1 MLVLYLSFYDVNM
14 SNFLVSARKYRPQ
27 TFERVLGQDSIT
39 STLKTS
45 IKNNKLAQ
53 SFLFCGPRG
62 VGKTSLA
69 RILAKTI
76 NCDNLTEN
84 QDSCDKCISCTSFNE
99 NNSFNIHELDA
110 ASNNSVDD
118 IRKLVDQVRF
128 APQVGEYNIY
138 IIDEVHMLSTQA
150 FNAFLKTLEEP
161 PNHAKF
167 ILATTEKHKI
177 IPTILS
183 RCQIFDF
190 KKSTIKD
197 IVENLKYVASKES
210 IEFEDESLALIA
222 EKSDGALRDSLSLF
236 DRLVTSAD
244 GKLTYSDVIKHL
256 NILDY
261 DYYFKVSDNLFKN
274 NISQLFLIF
283 NEILN
288 NGFDGQHFI
297 NGLASHLRNLLICQD
312 SVTID
317 LLEKSDDLKSRYLE
331 QAGKTSSSYLVKAL
345 KLCNEC
351 DVQYNIS
358 NNKRLLVEIC
368 LMQISSI
375 GYSAELK
382 KKSKN
387 FVVSKVFDKQI
398 PNDNITG
405 VDKEIKIQKEIS
417 LEKKSKIEIKE
428 YSVNDDIVDVADV
441 ADVTDVKEKIPV
453 PSEQINPQT
462 ISVDSNKKSKTI
474 SISNLL
480 SKNNEKRKEDITIS
494 NVNLKEFSK
503 ADLLSN
509 WKEMISILK
518 KNGKSNLAITLGIYD
533 PILLDNF
540 LIEVP
545 LSNSSQIELVFHEKQ
560 KILQILRSR
569 LGNDKLD
576 LKTVVVESEKRDV
589 AYTNQDKFN
598 KMLEKN
604 PNLEVLREKL
614 GLDPEY

>member
-1 MLVLYLSFYDVNM
+1 M

-27 TFERVLGQDSIT
+27 TFERVLGQDTIT

-45 IKNNKLAQ
+45 IKNDQLAQ

-161 PNHAKF
+161 PSHAKF

-190 KKSTIKD
+190 KKSTIED

-210 IEFEDESLALIA
+210 IEFEDESLVLIA

-297 NGLASHLRNLLICQD
+297 NGLASHLRNLLMCQD

-317 LLEKSDDLKSRYLE
+317 LLEKSDNLKSRYLE

-387 FVVSKVFDKQI
+387 FVVSKVSDKQI
-398 PNDNITG
+398 PKDNTKSI
-405 VDKEIKIQKEIS
+405 DKDIKIQKEIS

-428 YSVNDDIVDVADV
+428 YSVNDDIVDVAYV

-462 ISVDSNKKSKTI
+462 MSVDSNKKSKTI